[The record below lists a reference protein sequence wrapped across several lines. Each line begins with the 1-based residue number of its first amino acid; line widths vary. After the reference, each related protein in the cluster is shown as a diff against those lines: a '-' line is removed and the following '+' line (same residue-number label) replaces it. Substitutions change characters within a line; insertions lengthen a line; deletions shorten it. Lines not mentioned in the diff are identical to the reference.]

1 MGKMILAS
9 SNKHKMEEIKKI
21 LDKFDIELQS
31 MAEAGLEGFEIIED
45 GETFE
50 ENSMKKAVTIL
61 EELGID
67 TIADDS
73 GLMVDKLDGRP
84 GVYSARYSGE
94 NANADTNNE
103 KLLMELDGVPLE
115 ERTAKFVCVISIA
128 FKNGEKICVRGECPG
143 KIGFEKKGNNGF
155 GYDPLFIVDGY
166 DKTFAEIS
174 GEEKNKI
181 SHRAKALEKLEE
193 IFQEIASRWE
203 S

>member
-21 LDKFDIELQS
+21 LDKFDIDLQS
-31 MAEAGLEGFEIIED
+31 MAEAGLEGFEIVED

-61 EELGID
+61 DELGID

-103 KLLMELDGVPLE
+103 KLLMELDGVPLD

-143 KIGFEKKGNNGF
+143 KIGFEKKGENGF

-174 GEEKNKI
+174 GAEKNKI

-193 IFQEIASRWE
+193 IFQDIAAR
-203 S
+203 

>member
-21 LDKFDIELQS
+21 LDKFDINLQS
-31 MAEAGLEGFEIIED
+31 MAEAGLEGFEIVED

-61 EELGID
+61 DELGID

-143 KIGFEKKGNNGF
+143 KIGFEKKGENGF

-174 GEEKNKI
+174 GAEKNKI

-193 IFQEIASRWE
+193 IFQDIAAR
-203 S
+203 

>member
-21 LDKFDIELQS
+21 LDKFDIDLQS
-31 MAEAGLEGFEIIED
+31 MAEAGLEGFEIVED

-61 EELGID
+61 DELGID

-103 KLLMELDGVPLE
+103 KLLMELDGVPLD

-143 KIGFEKKGNNGF
+143 KIGFEKKGENGF

-174 GEEKNKI
+174 AEEKNKI

-193 IFQEIASRWE
+193 IFQDIAAR
-203 S
+203 

>member
-9 SNKHKMEEIKKI
+9 SNAHKMEEIKKI
-21 LDKFDIELQS
+21 LDKFNINLIS
-31 MAEAGLEGFEIIED
+31 MADAGLENFEIIED
-45 GETFE
+45 GDTFE

-73 GLMVDKLDGRP
+73 GLMVDKLGGRP

-103 KLLMELDGVPLE
+103 KLLLELEGIPLE

-128 FKNGEKICVRGECPG
+128 FKNGEKLIVRGECPG
-143 KIGFEKKGNNGF
+143 KIGFEKKGSNGF
-155 GYDPLFIVDGY
+155 GYDPLFIVDDYG
-166 DKTFAEIS
+166 KTF
-174 GEEKNKI
+174 GELGSDIKNKI
-181 SHRAKALEKLEE
+181 SHRAKALEKLEKVFLE
-193 IFQEIASRWE
+193 ISK
-203 S
+203 

>member
-21 LDKFDIELQS
+21 LDKFDINLQS
-31 MAEAGLEGFEIIED
+31 MAEAGLEGFEIVED

-61 EELGID
+61 DELGID

-143 KIGFEKKGNNGF
+143 KIGFEKKGENGF
-155 GYDPLFIVDGY
+155 GYVPLFIVDGY

-174 GEEKNKI
+174 GAEKNKI

-193 IFQEIASRWE
+193 IFQDIAAR
-203 S
+203 